1 MRLVLSTWLAL
12 FVLHGC
18 LSPSAPGS
26 GDPDKEP
33 EQLEDQLF
41 PVVPESCVLPTAQ
54 PAELIVVVTPTVGD
68 TMVAEHYEP
77 IARYIESA
85 TKLPTK
91 IIAASTYKE
100 AVDLVVTGDVH
111 IAFLPP
117 LAYVTAKK
125 LSPCTQLLLTQV
137 TDGFTHYP
145 AYLMVKSN
153 SSYETFRDLE
163 GGNLGLLPD
172 ESASGNLYPRY
183 FFTSNN
189 IDISTFFNGIYYYR
203 DHITALEALA
213 KGDVDVISTYPG
225 VSLPAEG
232 SGIRMSD
239 FRVLV
244 PLGRVPYDAVVATSR
259 LDRGTAKNVGHALQA
274 LNTTNEK
281 SSAILRSK
289 LDMNGWVYT
298 RDSIYEP
305 IRDMLNRQDVTR

>member
-1 MRLVLSTWLAL
+1 MRLIVATWLAVFAL
-12 FVLHGC
+12 SGC
-18 LSPSAPGS
+18 LSPTPVG
-26 GDPDKEP
+26 PDGP
-33 EQLEDQLF
+33 QSEQESLEDQLF
-41 PVVPESCVLPTAQ
+41 PIVPDSCILPTAQ
-54 PAELIVVVTPTVGD
+54 PSQLVIVVTPTVGD

-91 IIAASTYKE
+91 VVAAATYKE
-100 AVDLVVTGDVH
+100 AIDLVLRGDIH

-125 LSPCTQLLLTQV
+125 ASPCIQLLLTQV

-145 AYLMVKSN
+145 AYLMVRSN

-163 GGNLGLLPD
+163 GGNLGLLPE
-172 ESASGNLYPRY
+172 ESASGNLYPRH
-183 FFTSNN
+183 FFATNK
-189 IDISTFFNGIYYYR
+189 IDVEAFFNNIYYYK

-213 KGDVDVISTYPG
+213 HGDVDVISTYPG

-244 PLGRVPYDAVVATSR
+244 PLGRVPYDAVVATPW

-281 SSAILRSK
+281 SSSILRSK

-305 IRDMLNRQDVTR
+305 IRDMLNEQEVRQ